1 MQFSVGYGD
10 FPLSF
15 PIVDGKKFSPI
26 GSTSSKNVKNVNVIC
41 LMTSQ
46 LRGLKSVRAFKIE
59 LQIELLVL
67 RRGVN
72 RSAWKEDRELPY
84 DRDGVAYRK
93 IRMKP
98 LKRPYYNTL

>member
-1 MQFSVGYGD
+1 MEKNFS
-10 FPLSF
+10 L
-15 PIVDGKKFSPI
+15 I
-26 GSTSSKNVKNVNVIC
+26 GLTSSKNVKNVNVIC

-72 RSAWKEDRELPY
+72 RSAWKEGTEPRRTSMTGTGLLT
-84 DRDGVAYRK
+84 GK
-93 IRMKP
+93 
-98 LKRPYYNTL
+98 